1 MSEKD
6 KLVAVV
12 SPWEK
17 LSELVKRQFRIESM
31 PNGKMV
37 MVWRDDLQ
45 TERRLRAALE
55 EIGVA
60 PTEVIKKQLTE
71 WQRDG

>member
-1 MSEKD
+1 MSDNE

-17 LSELVKRQFRIESM
+17 LPALVKRQFRIESM

-37 MVWRDDLQ
+37 MVWREDLQ
-45 TERRLRAALE
+45 TEEKLRAELQALG
-55 EIGVA
+55 IA
-60 PTEVIKKQLTE
+60 ATEVTRKKPTQ
-71 WQRDG
+71 WQRVG